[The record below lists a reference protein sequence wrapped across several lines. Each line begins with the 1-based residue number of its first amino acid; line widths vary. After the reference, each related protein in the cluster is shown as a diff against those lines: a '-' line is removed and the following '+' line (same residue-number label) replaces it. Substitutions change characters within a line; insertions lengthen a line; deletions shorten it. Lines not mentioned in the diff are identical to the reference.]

1 MQLMRNKEQ
10 SLIKDLTKNKQ
21 KEKGSLWAKP
31 EEEQTMLQR
40 YHQLLITPVTN

>member
-1 MQLMRNKEQ
+1 MQLIRNKEQ
-10 SLIKDLTKNKQ
+10 SLIKDLTKKQ

-31 EEEQTMLQR
+31 EEEQTMLQS